1 MAKIISDEII
11 TASQF
16 AEYYS
21 DKFFFNCDT
30 FTEVKRALFCEGI
43 YIGDGIDLTEIPE
56 VLSKAPK
63 DSYFVIVQFSKE
75 ENYTEHEYRLMRV
88 QKRYIKRFLKAM
100 EEDCKEQI

>member
-1 MAKIISDEII
+1 MAKIISNKII

-21 DKFFFNCDT
+21 GKFFFNCDT
-30 FTEVKRALFCEGI
+30 YKEVKRALFCERI
-43 YIGDGIDLTEIPE
+43 YISDGIDLTEIPE

-63 DSYFVIVQFSKE
+63 DSYFVIVQFSTKYD
-75 ENYTEHEYRLMRV
+75 YTEHEYKLMRI

-100 EEDCKEQI
+100 EEDYEEQV

>member
-21 DKFFFNCDT
+21 GKFFFNCDT
-30 FTEVKRALFCEGI
+30 YKEVKRALFCEGI
-43 YIGDGIDLTEIPE
+43 YISDGINLTEIPE

-63 DSYFVIVQFSKE
+63 DSYFVIVQFSTE
-75 ENYTEHEYRLMRV
+75 YDYTKYEYKLMRI

-100 EEDCKEQI
+100 EEDYEEQV

>member
-30 FTEVKRALFCEGI
+30 YKEVKRALFCEGI
-43 YIGDGIDLTEIPE
+43 YISYGINLTEIPE

-63 DSYFVIVQFSKE
+63 DSYFVIVQFSTE
-75 ENYTEHEYRLMRV
+75 YDYTKYEYKLMRI

-100 EEDCKEQI
+100 EEDYEEQV